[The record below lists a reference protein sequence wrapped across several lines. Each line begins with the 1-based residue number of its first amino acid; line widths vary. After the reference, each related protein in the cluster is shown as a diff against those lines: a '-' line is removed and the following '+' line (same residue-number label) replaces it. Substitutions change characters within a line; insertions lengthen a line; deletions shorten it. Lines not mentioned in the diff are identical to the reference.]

1 MDKKLYLLFFLFIIF
16 SPSAISQN
24 LKVDDNFRHIIGNT
38 FKVDTDPQGL
48 GEYVYVGGSV
58 LSPLEVENMV
68 VITEYRYQQNMLITF
83 SRKNKPA
90 NELFTIEEVLHVKNL
105 KHGWELKTAVCRM
118 EALEDPSII
127 AIVKPGDKEFSDNVK
142 MAWRFNWQTL
152 TLEKLPVKGIDC
164 LHEGFDLTSL

>member
-1 MDKKLYLLFFLFIIF
+1 MDKRVYFLFFLFTV
-16 SPSAISQN
+16 SQSAISQN

-48 GEYVYVGGSV
+48 GEYTYVGGSV

-68 VITEYRYQQNMLITF
+68 VITEYRYQQNVLITF
-83 SRKNKPA
+83 SRKNNPA
-90 NELFTIEEVLHVKNL
+90 NELFTIEEVLHIKNL
-105 KHGWELKTAVCRM
+105 KNGWDLKTAVCRKDT
-118 EALEDPSII
+118 EDDPSII
-127 AIVKPGDKEFSDNVK
+127 AIVKAGNKEFSDNVK

-152 TLEKLPVKGIDC
+152 TLEKITVKGIDC